1 MIMIVEDEF
10 LVALDIEGIV
20 LDCGLSLH
28 GSYATVKE
36 AIDASK
42 STLPT
47 CAILDVRLADGDVF
61 PLADHLKFNKI
72 PIIFHSAHAN
82 TSELLNL
89 YPEARICQKPTSQD
103 ELSTALRD
111 ATRNGF

>member
-42 STLPT
+42 STLPS
-47 CAILDVRLADGDVF
+47 CAILDVRLVTVS
-61 PLADHLKFNKI
+61 KVRKQ
-72 PIIFHSAHAN
+72 PIFVSHS
-82 TSELLNL
+82 LL
-89 YPEARICQKPTSQD
+89 I
-103 ELSTALRD
+103 
-111 ATRNGF
+111 